1 MLGKIRARVFSF
13 VETFCPRSIQTKSL
27 GVSNAGHPHIDM
39 DDACEGKRNRWLKVP
54 GRDERFIKADIP
66 SKKRHLTIMTYGR
79 LQHGEDMLPSWPLN
93 QILSILFFRGKAL
106 LVVLNG
112 QLDSAAVSLV
122 PNDDGRGRVSRH
134 LGAFCLDQD
143 YLIHQKRSRL
153 AQIQRRSRSIWCD
166 IEVDTGKAGRLESN
180 KKPRLI
186 WQDTYLSGSGFTTLM
201 RLVPPKKRPKRHM
214 QSTLSRL
221 GMYSAQKKHVRIFVV
236 LLWKTIRQVQSGRKK
251 KERTHSRVF
260 LLVIWFLDKPTVLC
274 IDMQ

>member
-27 GVSNAGHPHIDM
+27 GVSNTGHPHIDM

-54 GRDERFIKADIP
+54 RRDERFIKADIP
-66 SKKRHLTIMTYGR
+66 SKKRHLTIMTYGG

-93 QILSILFFRGKAL
+93 PILSILFFRGKAL

-143 YLIHQKRSRL
+143 YLIHQKKVSPRTNTAEISEYLVRHWSRYG
-153 AQIQRRSRSIWCD
+153 QSWPPGIQ
-166 IEVDTGKAGRLESN
+166 
-180 KKPRLI
+180 
-186 WQDTYLSGSGFTTLM
+186 
-201 RLVPPKKRPKRHM
+201 
-214 QSTLSRL
+214 
-221 GMYSAQKKHVRIFVV
+221 
-236 LLWKTIRQVQSGRKK
+236 
-251 KERTHSRVF
+251 
-260 LLVIWFLDKPTVLC
+260 
-274 IDMQ
+274 